1 MTGSVARK
9 ECGAGLVAGY
19 LILCRYHTTKGKLE
33 DGKVMPATLDRPL
46 PGIHT
51 PPRTLPAVQATFLHK
66 SRGGILVVAGVCFR
80 LSCTYLRI

>member
-1 MTGSVARK
+1 MIGSVTRK

-33 DGKVMPATLDRPL
+33 DGKVMPENATTLDRPL

-51 PPRTLPAVQATFLHK
+51 PTHFLPFKPLFFDNLTKVEEE
-66 SRGGILVVAGVCFR
+66 
-80 LSCTYLRI
+80 